1 MESVHSGLVL
11 SHQTEHR
18 YAFND
23 DGFNLCLKSPCS
35 GIREDLKPGVNFD
48 QFADGILKV
57 SEILNRGGH
66 LGQDPRRGDR
76 QGRRGGRGGV
86 G

>member
-1 MESVHSGLVL
+1 
-11 SHQTEHR
+11 
-18 YAFND
+18 
-23 DGFNLCLKSPCS
+23 
-35 GIREDLKPGVNFD
+35 VNFD

-57 SEILNRGGH
+57 SEILDRGGH

-76 QGRRGGRGGV
+76 QGRRGGRGRV